1 MCHNVKEDDTICAMR
16 MEGECGAMRSLSVR
30 ELRDALSSISQMVE
44 SEGEV
49 VLTRHGR
56 PLVKLVPLHP
66 PRNAPSHADLRAG
79 MPRMTVSSEELVR
92 DDRERG

>member
-1 MCHNVKEDDTICAMR
+1 
-16 MEGECGAMRSLSVR
+16 MRSLSIR
-30 ELRDALSSISQMVE
+30 ELREALPSIGQMVE

-49 VLTRHGR
+49 LLTRHGR

-66 PRNAPSHADLRAG
+66 PRSAPSHADLRAG

-92 DDRERG
+92 ADRERG